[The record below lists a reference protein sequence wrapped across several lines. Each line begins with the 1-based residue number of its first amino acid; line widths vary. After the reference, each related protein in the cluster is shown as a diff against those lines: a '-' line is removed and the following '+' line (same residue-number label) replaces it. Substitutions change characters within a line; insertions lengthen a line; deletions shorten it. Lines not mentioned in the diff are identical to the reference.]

1 MAKFYENIEVQ
12 GTISATTIYG
22 DGSNLTGV
30 SGSGTFT
37 GGTVTGS
44 TTFTNGLTSN
54 TFSATTISG
63 VSVNL
68 LTLGL
73 GAGSVSTNIAIGLNT
88 LPSNTTGN
96 TQHCFR

>member
-44 TTFTNGLTSN
+44 TT
-54 TFSATTISG
+54 
-63 VSVNL
+63 
-68 LTLGL
+68 
-73 GAGSVSTNIAIGLNT
+73 
-88 LPSNTTGN
+88 
-96 TQHCFR
+96 